1 MIRSLPF
8 VQPLAH
14 GIHAIDTG
22 FHRENFDAAYLMIED
37 GHAAFID
44 TGTNYSVPRL
54 LEALQAAGLARE
66 AVDYVIPTHV
76 HLDHAGGAGLL
87 MKELPRAT
95 LVVHPLGARHLIDP
109 RFLVRSATGVYG
121 ADEMARSYGAIVGV
135 DAERVQ
141 RSFDGMVL
149 QLGGRPLT
157 LLDTPGHARHHH
169 CIWDERSR
177 GFFTGDTFGLSYR
190 EFDNANGPWLMPTT
204 TPVQFEPDALRA
216 SVRRMLGYEPESL
229 YLTHYGRV
237 GDVARLG
244 TLFLEQLDEMVALAL
259 SLSATLSGTPERH
272 AALMRGFEAIHL
284 RSLRAHGCTFTGERV
299 HELLA
304 LDLELNAQG
313 IEVWLKRR
321 TTR

>member
-1 MIRSLPF
+1 MTRVLPF

-22 FHRENFDAAYLMIED
+22 FHRANFDAAYLMIED

-44 TGTNYSVPRL
+44 TGTNHSVPRL
-54 LEALQAAGLARE
+54 LEALQAAGLTRD

-76 HLDHAGGAGLL
+76 HLDHAGGAGAL

-109 RFLVRSATGVYG
+109 RFLVKSATGVYG
-121 ADEMARSYGAIVGV
+121 PDEMARSYGTVVGV
-135 DAERVQ
+135 APDRVQ
-141 RSFDGMVL
+141 RSFDGMEL
-149 QLGGRPLT
+149 RLGSRPLT
-157 LLDTPGHARHHH
+157 FLDTPGHARHHH

-216 SVRRMLGYEPESL
+216 SVGRMLAYEPDSI

-244 TLFLEQLDEMVALAL
+244 ALFLEQLDEMVAFAL
-259 SLSATLSGTPERH
+259 SIPATPERH

-284 RSLRAHGCTFTGERV
+284 RSLREHGCTLPDARV